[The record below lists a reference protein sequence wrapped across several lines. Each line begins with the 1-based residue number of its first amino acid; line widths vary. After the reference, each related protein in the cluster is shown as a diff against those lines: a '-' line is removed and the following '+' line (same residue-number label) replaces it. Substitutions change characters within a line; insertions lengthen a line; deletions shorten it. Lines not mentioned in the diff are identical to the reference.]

1 MNRLTKVGLT
11 ALASAVIAAPA
22 ISADF
27 GLSGGASVSYTNVSD
42 TSNGNPFSFGDS
54 ITISASGE
62 LDNGMTVA
70 VSYELDEGN
79 AGWDDHKLSLS
90 GDTFGTVQI
99 TKSLTAGGIG
109 TIANKVPTANTP
121 VFEVVN
127 ATDRGQADQQIGGDN
142 AIGWT
147 SNDLGGL
154 TLSAMYL
161 AVDTQADHSW
171 SITYDASSLVDGLEV
186 GYGAGEDGTTSD
198 NTTYYA
204 KYTMGGLTVAYQK
217 TSVDFTT
224 AGSTVGT
231 SADEDATH
239 YGISFAV
246 NDDLSISAGSQTI
259 DFDGVANDEENTG
272 LSASYTMGSIT
283 LTAFANKVENEDG
296 TAALNSEAKGVGA
309 SFAF

>member
-1 MNRLTKVGLT
+1 MNKLTKVGLT

-90 GDTFGTVQI
+90 CDTFGTVQI

-127 ATDRGQADQQIGGDN
+127 GVDRGQADQDIGGDN

-217 TSVDFTT
+217 SSVDYTT

-246 NDDLSISAGSQTI
+246 NDDLTISYDKSISDKSDAA
-259 DFDGVANDEENTG
+259 VDEEIN
-272 LSASYTMGSIT
+272 SIQASYTMGSMTIKGHISK
-283 LTAFANKVENEDG
+283 ADNEQFSSGAED
-296 TAALNSEAKGVGA
+296 EAKAIDVSW
-309 SFAF
+309 SF